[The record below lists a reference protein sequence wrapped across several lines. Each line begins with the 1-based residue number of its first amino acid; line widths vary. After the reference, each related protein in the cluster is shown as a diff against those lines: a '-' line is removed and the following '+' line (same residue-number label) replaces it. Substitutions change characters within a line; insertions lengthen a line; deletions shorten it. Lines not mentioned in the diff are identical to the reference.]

1 MCPQALK
8 SARVVVG
15 VKIVTVSLIRSL
27 ITLIWGSCWFIVA
40 FKSNEVPTGTC
51 QLHPHVDVALRENF
65 EVTLAAALEVFPKY
79 HFRAGSFLASI
90 DFTRFFNVILSEF
103 DLDEES
109 QNLQHFHSDYFGT
122 YNDNKLDWSLGH
134 AEIMIPI
141 IAVVQ
146 MTQKIEHGQKLPIAG
161 SKDIWAPFK
170 SDIDYEVAKW
180 AKLQGAGS
188 TAFSDLL
195 SIPGV
200 SERLGLF
207 FKNS

>member
-51 QLHPHVDVALRENF
+51 QLHPHVDVALRENCF
-65 EVTLAAALEVFPKY
+65 GGFSKVPFQSWLIFGLYVAIL
-79 HFRAGSFLASI
+79 SSS
-90 DFTRFFNVILSEF
+90 ILSEF